1 MTRANQILG
10 NYGEKIAEK
19 HLAQLGYQIIDRNW
33 RCALGE
39 IDLIASKDGKYSII
53 EVKTRRGVSAGS
65 PLEAITKAK
74 FYRLR
79 RLAALWATSAGVSLD
94 LLQID
99 AVSVLL
105 NQNRVLVDYRSAI
118 TL

>member
-1 MTRANQILG
+1 MTGANQILG
-10 NYGEKIAEK
+10 NYGERIAEK
-19 HLAQLGYQIIDRNW
+19 HLTKLGYQIIDRNW

-39 IDLIASKDGKYSII
+39 IDLIVSKNGKYSIV
-53 EVKTRRGVSAGS
+53 EVKTRRGVESGS

-74 FYRLR
+74 FFRLR

-105 NQNRVLVDYRSAI
+105 NQNRILVDYRAAI
-118 TL
+118 SL